1 MTSVRGALGC
11 ALATAIVALL
21 AAPARAADFP
31 IAPDTK
37 AVGRIQTHVVQQG
50 DNFADIA
57 RKFDIGYTEMMAA
70 NPGVAPWTPP
80 VGKTL
85 YIPSLYILPD
95 VPRKGIV
102 IDLGE
107 RRLYYFPPG
116 GDTVVTYPIGI
127 GVIGA
132 DTPLSTTKIVRKEP
146 NPVWIPPPSI
156 HAENPDLPDRV
167 GPGPDNPL
175 GDFALRLGWTNYLI
189 HGTNKPDGVGRNV
202 SHGCI
207 HLYPEDIAAL
217 FKMVAVG
224 TPVRAIDQPV
234 HAAWIQGGL
243 YVEAHPSKEQADQI
257 DTEVA
262 MTPDPPAG
270 LRKTVGA
277 AAGDA
282 AQAVDWATV
291 DQIGLQRSGLPIE
304 VAQASPGGAMGGV
317 PVASNPA
324 PSQNAYA
331 APAATDAAPAA
342 DQSSLTPIFN
352 TLQPPGMDAPQG
364 PQDAAVPATPGYG
377 PPQTGYDDAAAAP
390 LAPADQGVDD
400 LQALKRMPAAA
411 RPAPAA
417 TLPVPVAAPPATSYV
432 DPSTVPAMPAN
443 TNTPVI
449 DPDPAPPN
457 APAVDP
463 NAAYNA
469 QFTGQSGYRQ

>member
-1 MTSVRGALGC
+1 MTSARGALGR
-11 ALATAIVALL
+11 ALATAVVALL
-21 AAPARAADFP
+21 TAPAMAADFP
-31 IAPDTK
+31 VAPDTK
-37 AVGRIQTHVVQQG
+37 AVGQVQTYVAQQG

-70 NPGVAPWTPP
+70 NPGVTPWTPP
-80 VGKTL
+80 AGKTL

-95 VPRKGIV
+95 VPRRGIV

-116 GDTVVTYPIGI
+116 GQTVVTYPIGI

-132 DTPLSTTKIVRKEP
+132 DTPLSTTKVVRKEP

-175 GDFALRLGWTNYLI
+175 GDYALRLGWTNYLI

-234 HAAWIQGGL
+234 QAAWIQGGL
-243 YVEAHPSKEQADQI
+243 YVEAHPSKDQADQI
-257 DTEVA
+257 DIEQA
-262 MTPDPPAG
+262 MTADPPAG
-270 LRKTVGA
+270 LRETISA

-282 AQAVDWATV
+282 AQAVDWNTV
-291 DQIGLQRSGLPIE
+291 DQIGMQRTGLPTE
-304 VAQASPGGAMGGV
+304 VAQGSPSGSMAAA
-317 PVASNPA
+317 PVASNPS

-331 APAATDAAPAA
+331 VPAAITDAAPAA
-342 DQSSLTPIFN
+342 EPTSLTPIFN
-352 TLQPPGMDAPQG
+352 TLQPPPGMAASQG
-364 PQDAAVPATPGYG
+364 PQDAAMPAAPGYG
-377 PPQTGYDDAAAAP
+377 PPQTGYNDAATAP
-390 LAPADQGVDD
+390 QVPADQGVDD
-400 LQALKRMPAAA
+400 LQALKAAPAAA
-411 RPAPAA
+411 SPAPAA
-417 TLPVPVAAPPATSYV
+417 TPPASYAAPSAAS
-432 DPSTVPAMPAN
+432 
-443 TNTPVI
+443 
-449 DPDPAPPN
+449 PAPAN

-469 QFTGQSGYRQ
+469 QFNGQSGHRQ